1 MIWLILAGLLALV
14 LVFVFAPLLQ
24 GAGPARLDTSEA
36 LNEARQQLARLEG
49 DLAAG
54 RIGDEV
60 AAQTRR
66 ALELRVLDLLDNGDA
81 GLQTAGGE
89 PSIRVLRVIVPLFLI
104 AGSFGLYVQL
114 GQPNFEKMAIQD
126 QSLETLVVS
135 LERKLSSDP
144 NPPAQGYVLLARSL
158 MTLERYDDAFAAYE
172 RALALDD
179 GGLQVA
185 DEYQRA
191 RVYAA
196 SVNAQAMSDE
206 DRAAM
211 ITGMVEGLA
220 ARLEADPKDAEGWA
234 RLIRARVVLG
244 QTQCAQTD
252 VATALAAFEGDAARQ
267 AELAKLAAELGLTPR

>member
-14 LVFVFAPLLQ
+14 LVFVFAPLLRS
-24 GAGPARLDTSEA
+24 AGPARPDASEA

-81 GLQTAGGE
+81 GLQTAGAE

-104 AGSFGLYVQL
+104 AGSFGLYAQL
-114 GQPNFEKMAIQD
+114 GQPNFEKAAIQD

-135 LERKLSSDP
+135 LERKLSNDP

-179 GGLQVA
+179 GSLQVEA
-185 DEYQRA
+185 EYQRA
-191 RVYAA
+191 RIYAA
-196 SVNAQAMSDE
+196 SVRTQTMSDE
-206 DRAAM
+206 DRTAM
-211 ITGMVEGLA
+211 IAGMVEGLA
-220 ARLEADPKDAEGWA
+220 ARLETDPKDAEGWA

-244 QTQCAQTD
+244 QTQRAQTD
-252 VATALAAFEGDAARQ
+252 VATALAAFEGNADRQ
-267 AELAKLAAELGLTPR
+267 AEIAELATELDLTSR